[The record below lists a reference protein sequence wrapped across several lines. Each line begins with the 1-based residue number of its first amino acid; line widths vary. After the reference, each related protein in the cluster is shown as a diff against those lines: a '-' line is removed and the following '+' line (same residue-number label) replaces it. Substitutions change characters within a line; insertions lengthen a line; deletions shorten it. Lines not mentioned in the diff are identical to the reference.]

1 MPRRKHICIIESEH
15 RFLLLWVLALVT
27 VCVCIAS
34 RQAYKARPA
43 VIIASCWP
51 ACLPWVSHEYLPA
64 GDEFGLEMDC
74 RARCAVFAVVL
85 VGPVTCTDS
94 AMCCICCCPSWSS
107 HLYWQRNVLYLLLSQ
122 LVQSAERHRHRRL
135 VDSCFGLSWLVPMIR
150 DVADSQLSPHSCCFA
165 GHSH

>member
-107 HLYWQRNVLYLLLSQ
+107 QRSGIVIGAWLIVVSAFRDWSRWFAMWLTVSFLHTPAVSQVTLIKLSY
-122 LVQSAERHRHRRL
+122 
-135 VDSCFGLSWLVPMIR
+135 DW
-150 DVADSQLSPHSCCFA
+150 
-165 GHSH
+165 